1 MKSLLCLLAFSTL
14 STIYGQMMNARSSD
28 TVTGQYWCVV
38 FTPALPVSFANYYY
52 RGHKWVGVE
61 GVLGGVAAQIV
72 LGRGN
77 GTPEGEIKGNTIV
90 SGGLGVFQGQRS
102 TVVAGNL
109 GLGML
114 QGMVGYDFSGSCA
127 VVGFGI
133 NVTMTQFSSMGSIL
147 LWKRLIR

>member
-1 MKSLLCLLAFSTL
+1 MKSLLCLLFL
-14 STIYGQMMNARSSD
+14 ITILNAQMNTRSRD
-28 TVTGQYWCVV
+28 TVTGQYWCVL
-38 FTPALPVSFANYYY
+38 FTPALPVSFSNYHYH
-52 RGHKWVGVE
+52 GHKWVPIE
-61 GVLGGVAAQIV
+61 SVLGGIAAQIV

-102 TVVAGNL
+102 TAIAGNL

-114 QGMVGYDFSGSCA
+114 QGMVGYDFSNSCA
-127 VVGFGI
+127 VAGFGI
-133 NVTMTQFSSMGSIL
+133 SVAMTQFTSVGSIL